1 VKNIAAFARVGG
13 TAQIADDPSSRS
25 VYKDRRETRTD
36 LVCET
41 DAQALALATFYVERF
56 KQPEQ
61 RVTQIVVKP
70 RTDPKRLFPQVLG
83 RRVRDLIRVIVHPLG
98 GGTITQDC
106 HIAGITHD
114 ITKDDWTTTFDL
126 WSATVYTG
134 YSTSRFDVGQ
144 FDVMRFF
151 F

>member
-1 VKNIAAFARVGG
+1 
-13 TAQIADDPSSRS
+13 
-25 VYKDRRETRTD
+25 
-36 LVCET
+36 VCET
-41 DAQALALATFYVERF
+41 DAQALALATFYIQRF

-106 HIAGITHD
+106 HIAGITHE

-144 FDVMRFF
+144 FDRHEVLLLERGQAIGRLLQPEPERHAHRGELGHLRP
-151 F
+151 